1 MSVWRLMR
9 RSLLHHW
16 RINVAV
22 GLGVAAA
29 TAVLLG
35 ALLVGDSVRASLRAL
50 TLQRLGNIDALLITD
65 RFFRAQLAAD
75 LTGEGLFAGLVAG
88 RADDRFPPRHHGEAP
103 ARSSSPCIAR
113 TGGRLR
119 RELLGSGNLPPA
131 P

>member
-35 ALLVGDSVRASLRAL
+35 ALLVGDSVRASLREL

-75 LTGEGLFAGLVAG
+75 LTGAKGFSPGWSRAVPMIVFPRGTMSASTIEFAV
-88 RADDRFPPRHHGEAP
+88 HHAYWW
-103 ARSSSPCIAR
+103 
-113 TGGRLR
+113 
-119 RELLGSGNLPPA
+119 
-131 P
+131 